1 MFHYKITERQKRGNT
16 KTSRNTYRQCLAPG
30 DVGEIVARMLTARS
44 TTSVSVTRI
53 SQAAYVRAT
62 RPGE

>member
-1 MFHYKITERQKRGNT
+1 MFFYKITVRSKADGAPR
-16 KTSRNTYRQCLAPG
+16 KSRNLYREALSAG
-30 DVGEIVARMLTARS
+30 FVGEVVAAKLRLPA

-62 RPGE
+62 RAD